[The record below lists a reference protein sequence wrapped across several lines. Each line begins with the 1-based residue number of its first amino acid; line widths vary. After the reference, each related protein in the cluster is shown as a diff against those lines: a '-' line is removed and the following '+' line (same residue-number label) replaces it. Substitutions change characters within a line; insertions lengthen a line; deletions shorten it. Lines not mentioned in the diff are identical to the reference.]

1 MLDEPRIAASRVFR
15 SLAALA
21 VLAGLGI
28 LAAPASGQVEATDQ
42 ELNNR
47 LLRLAEEIRD
57 LEILQRRIE
66 VERHM
71 ILLLDRGTALVSP
84 EQAAGLLL
92 VQTAEGKANGGSI
105 AEHERKVRAD
115 TQTFLQ
121 NEILPRLKAARQEH
135 QRLTDL
141 LTQDPLDRP
150 SLPTP
155 WTVPVAGGE
164 TVWPD
169 PMDWTKVRG
178 SWSGRFWIGCGGERE
193 GVERVGPFVLVLEGN
208 GRVVGTFEEGGFV
221 WPAPGTIEGCRW
233 SGIRCLD
240 DADGWASGE
249 GGGPGGGTYR
259 WNVELG
265 RSGATLTR
273 VNGWFNYDDSAGECT
288 DHDGGDISAGS

>member
-1 MLDEPRIAASRVFR
+1 MLDESRIAASRGFR

-28 LAAPASGQVEATDQ
+28 LAAPANGQVEATDQ

-57 LEILQRRIE
+57 LEILQRQIE
-66 VERHM
+66 VDRHVV
-71 ILLLDRGTALVSP
+71 LLLDRGNAIVSP

-92 VQTAEGKANGGSI
+92 VQTAEGRVNGGSI
-105 AEHERKVRAD
+105 ADHERKVRAD
-115 TQTFLQ
+115 TETFLQ
-121 NEILPRLKAARQEH
+121 NEILPKLNAAREEH
-135 QRLTDL
+135 RRLTDL
-141 LTQDPLDRP
+141 LTQDPSDRP

-155 WTVPVAGGE
+155 WTVPVGGGE

-178 SWSGRFWIGCGGERE
+178 TWSGRYWIGCGGERE
-193 GVERVGPFVLVLEGN
+193 GLFVLVLEGN
-208 GRVVGTFEEGGFV
+208 GRVVATFEEGGLT

-249 GGGPGGGTYR
+249 GGGPGGGTYH
-259 WNVELG
+259 WDVEVG
-265 RSGATLTR
+265 RSGTTLTR
-273 VNGWFNYDDSAGECT
+273 VNGYFWYDDGACT